1 MYSWALILGGYY
13 QDAQNQGLA
22 LLDDAADFRVDV
34 ALSHGH
40 AMLGYAMA
48 GLRKYDEAHDQLDA
62 ARDMARQ
69 FNDDFGIQNEYAL
82 RVRVLLQ
89 QGRPAEACAIEPPDL
104 SRALKGMQG
113 EVIGSRGLAL
123 ACLGRLEGAKE
134 LARQAIA
141 CTQGIE
147 ARVLSPAIEAVV
159 AIKSRES
166 TVIDRAE
173 ELVDVAFDSGGVD
186 LLINAYRSSHDLLAL
201 LMSSRRAQ
209 ERVVFAIA
217 RAGDEALAEQLGI
230 ATVDQLDPRESL
242 SLREREVY
250 ELVCEGLSNRDIASR
265 LFISEAT
272 VKVHVHH
279 VFDKLGIRSRTALAL
294 SATRERGRQA
304 ASAATSDDAGV
315 E

>member
-1 MYSWALILGGYY
+1 
-13 QDAQNQGLA
+13 
-22 LLDDAADFRVDV
+22 
-34 ALSHGH
+34 
-40 AMLGYAMA
+40 
-48 GLRKYDEAHDQLDA
+48 LRRYEEAHEQLDA

-69 FNDDFGIQNEYAL
+69 FNDGFGIQNEYAL

-104 SRALKGMQG
+104 SRALKGMRG

-123 ACLGRLEGAKE
+123 ACLGRLESARE
-134 LARQAIA
+134 LARQAIE

-147 ARVLSPAIEAVV
+147 ARVLAPAIEAVV
-159 AIKSRES
+159 ALKSRES

-201 LMSSRRAQ
+201 LMSSKRAQ
-209 ERVVFAIA
+209 ERLVFAIA
-217 RAGDEALAEQLGI
+217 RA
-230 ATVDQLDPRESL
+230 VDQLDPRESL

-279 VFDKLGIRSRTALAL
+279 VFDKLGVRSRTALAL

-304 ASAATSDDAGV
+304 ASAATSGDPGV
-315 E
+315 G